1 MPASQLQARL
11 EKGIKSAHRAA
22 DTPCRVGLTATAIPS
37 MSNHASDFSTLDA
50 ERMDML
56 RDLCTDA
63 GPEMLLEML
72 GSWKSEARRYLD
84 TARSALSAADTGA
97 LKTTAHSLKGSCGN
111 MGIVRLAEL
120 SRLLEAA
127 SGTSAE
133 AVEILDAMEEEFARA
148 CEQLAKIAG

>member
-1 MPASQLQARL
+1 
-11 EKGIKSAHRAA
+11 
-22 DTPCRVGLTATAIPS
+22 

-84 TARSALSAADTGA
+84 TDRSALSAADTQT

>member
-1 MPASQLQARL
+1 
-11 EKGIKSAHRAA
+11 
-22 DTPCRVGLTATAIPS
+22 